1 MPVIKHIKY
10 KFILFIVN
18 QLKNHCSIMK
28 LIDHCKGNEWRHQN
42 MDDRNIVFHSS
53 LIVLSL
59 HSSNKFVSLFVSLS
73 LKYECE
79 IYVCPYIV
87 LKSKQVKTDHLVSK
101 PKF

>member
-1 MPVIKHIKY
+1 
-10 KFILFIVN
+10 
-18 QLKNHCSIMK
+18 MK

-59 HSSNKFVSLFVSLS
+59 HSSNK
-73 LKYECE
+73 
-79 IYVCPYIV
+79 YVCPYIV